1 LTNYRDE
8 GHHGVALKDKLWS
21 EAAAYT
27 DADFHKEIE
36 ELKGISQDA
45 YEYLAKIDPST
56 WLRAWFNTF
65 SKCDLIVNNLC
76 ECFNAYILKAHD
88 LLIISMLEMIR
99 KKLVKRYQIKRDGIR
114 TMTGRLCPRI
124 VAKLDEI

>member
-1 LTNYRDE
+1 MYMWMFDNFNWFCEGGGTEFRCLTNYRDE

-76 ECFNAYILKAHD
+76 
-88 LLIISMLEMIR
+88 
-99 KKLVKRYQIKRDGIR
+99 
-114 TMTGRLCPRI
+114 
-124 VAKLDEI
+124 